1 MNTRKTRTV
10 SLIISA
16 LIFVSGFWLSGSVAT
31 AGGGNRCTDHC
42 ADVYKVRKDA
52 CKLIPFKNE
61 RKICERRAK
70 EAKDDCKHRC
80 R

>member
-1 MNTRKTRTV
+1 MKRIRMVLRLSLMLLVCLGAASTV
-10 SLIISA
+10 SPA
-16 LIFVSGFWLSGSVAT
+16 L
-31 AGGGNRCTDHC
+31 GGGNRCTDHC
-42 ADVYKVRKDA
+42 ADVYKVKKDV

>member
-1 MNTRKTRTV
+1 MKAV
-10 SLIISA
+10 KIIKA
-16 LIFVSGFWLSGSVAT
+16 LTLSFVVGAVMLVG
-31 AGGGNRCTDHC
+31 AGTTSEAGGNRCTDHC

-52 CKLIPFKNE
+52 CKLIPFKTE

-70 EAKDDCKHRC
+70 EAKEDCKHRC

>member
-1 MNTRKTRTV
+1 MKRRNGLA

-16 LIFVSGFWLSGSVAT
+16 AIFVSGFWVRGSIAT

-42 ADVYKVRKDA
+42 ADRYKVAKDA
-52 CKLIPFKNE
+52 CRLIPFKTE

-70 EAKDDCKHRC
+70 ENKNDCKHRC